1 MLQKTL
7 VVWLSWIISS
17 GACGPL
23 APEAALGISPWGHPS
38 PELQLL
44 DWVEISQL

>member
-38 PELQLL
+38 PELQPL